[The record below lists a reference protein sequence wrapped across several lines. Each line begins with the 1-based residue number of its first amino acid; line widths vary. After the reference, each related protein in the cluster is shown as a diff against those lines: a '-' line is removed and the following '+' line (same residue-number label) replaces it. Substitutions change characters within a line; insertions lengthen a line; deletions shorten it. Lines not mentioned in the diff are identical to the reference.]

1 MAILKR
7 TKISHIQNVLDNGKY
22 CLEDFETIFPAQGSV
37 LAEIKFKAYPSFHL
51 SIYEDTSN
59 AMGAFALLSD
69 PNKEIKTVIKCSM
82 SPGEYKT
89 EQVTRYDSIDNAISE
104 IYSWVDNI
112 KEELTA
118 LRSTRQHAEDDD
130 VLSNFQEYLDEPV
143 DEPESF
149 FSAHEAQALKDKL
162 EELQKRVEQLEAD
175 KQIEPEDCE
184 SLTSAIESTKSD
196 IDVYPKGVWYRT
208 AGNKILK
215 TLKRVAKNKESRDL
229 VIDVMKK
236 LMESGT

>member
-7 TKISHIQNVLDNGKY
+7 TKISHIQNILDNGKY

-37 LAEIKFKAYPSFHL
+37 LVEIKFKAYPSFHL
-51 SIYEDTSN
+51 SIYEETRN
-59 AMGAFALLSD
+59 TMGAFALLSD
-69 PNKEIKTVIKCSM
+69 PNQEIKTVIKCSM

-89 EQVTRYDSIDNAISE
+89 EQVTRHDSIDNAISE

-112 KEELTA
+112 KEELIA
-118 LRSTRQHAEDDD
+118 LRRTRQHAEDDD
-130 VLSNFQEYLDEPV
+130 VLSNFQKYLDEPI

-149 FSAHEAQALKDKL
+149 FSVHEAQALKDKL
-162 EELQKRVEQLEAD
+162 EELQKRVEQLETD

-229 VIDVMKK
+229 VIDVVKK

>member
-7 TKISHIQNVLDNGKY
+7 TKISHIQNILDNGKY

-37 LAEIKFKAYPSFHL
+37 LVEIKFKAYPSFHL
-51 SIYEDTSN
+51 SIYEETRN
-59 AMGAFALLSD
+59 TMGAFALLSD
-69 PNKEIKTVIKCSM
+69 PNQEIKTVIKCSM

-89 EQVTRYDSIDNAISE
+89 EQVTRHDSIDNAISE

-112 KEELTA
+112 KEELIA
-118 LRSTRQHAEDDD
+118 LRRTRQHAEDDD
-130 VLSNFQEYLDEPV
+130 VLSNFQKYLDEPI

-149 FSAHEAQALKDKL
+149 FSVHEAQALKDKL
-162 EELQKRVEQLEAD
+162 EELQKRVEQLETD

-229 VIDVMKK
+229 VIDVVKR

>member
-7 TKISHIQNVLDNGKY
+7 TKISHIQNILDNGKY

-37 LAEIKFKAYPSFHL
+37 LVEIKFKAYPSFHL
-51 SIYEDTSN
+51 SIYEETRN
-59 AMGAFALLSD
+59 TMGAFALLSD
-69 PNKEIKTVIKCSM
+69 PNQEIKTVIKCSM

-89 EQVTRYDSIDNAISE
+89 EQVTRHDSIDNAISE

-112 KEELTA
+112 KEELIA
-118 LRSTRQHAEDDD
+118 LRRTRQHAEDDD
-130 VLSNFQEYLDEPV
+130 VLSNFQKYLDEPI

-149 FSAHEAQALKDKL
+149 FSVHEAQALKDKL
-162 EELQKRVEQLEAD
+162 EELQKRVEQLETD

-208 AGNKILK
+208 TGNKILK

-229 VIDVMKK
+229 VIDVVKK